1 MAKSAYNEIEETKEE
16 ETNVHFVK
24 KNVARLADE
33 YKLLRKI
40 VADLLS
46 LLRIYLV
53 VSVKKGILVL
63 TRVCQTEADRGS
75 PNWPTIK

>member
-1 MAKSAYNEIEETKEE
+1 MAKSAYNEIEETKE

-40 VADLLS
+40 VADLL
-46 LLRIYLV
+46 
-53 VSVKKGILVL
+53 
-63 TRVCQTEADRGS
+63 
-75 PNWPTIK
+75 